1 MANAY
6 CLPYEQ
12 INSPGSLVRDPL
24 TSSARVIDSF
34 KILQTSRNFVY
45 AAIAHYHSLI
55 VEPVITLRIS

>member
-12 INSPGSLVRDPL
+12 MNSPGSLVRDPL
-24 TSSARVIDSF
+24 MSSARVIDSF
-34 KILQTSRNFVY
+34 EILQTKGNFVY
-45 AAIAHYHSLI
+45 AAIAPYHGLI